1 MEPAESVAS
10 IHPELLAGAV
20 ERLGRSLGL
29 SHPELEKT
37 PDGFAL
43 KHHGM
48 TQYPRINAHV
58 LPIPLERCGDRVC
71 LRLAENLRHCV
82 RINAK

>member
-1 MEPAESVAS
+1 MEPSESVAS
-10 IHPELLAGAV
+10 IQPEILARAV

-29 SHPELEKT
+29 SRPELMDT

-58 LPIPLERCGDRVC
+58 RPIPLERCGDRVC

-82 RINAK
+82 RIIAD

>member
-1 MEPAESVAS
+1 MEPSESVAS
-10 IHPELLAGAV
+10 IQPEVLARAV

-29 SHPELEKT
+29 SRPELEPT

-58 LPIPLERCGDRVC
+58 HPIPLERCGDRVC

-82 RINAK
+82 KISVE